1 MELLENF
8 PQNLTIQTTEFIKN
22 LPIDENH
29 DEAMI
34 RRIHD
39 QQREFNSY
47 LLYLEIME
55 KFTFWQH
62 RINKEFSERPNKIS
76 DVEYAK
82 LDVVQKA
89 EYERQMKQA
98 MTKLEAH
105 LKDCEKY

>member
-22 LPIDENH
+22 LPIDENR

-76 DVEYAK
+76 DV
-82 LDVVQKA
+82 VQKA